1 MISGS
6 RPKKEW
12 RRCEDEY
19 CYCWLWSS
27 GKSGTC
33 RSQKRDDLC
42 VLIDD
47 PALGKNN
54 EHDCFI
60 DAVIVAVAT
69 PMGEDGKCVT
79 ENVEDV
85 FTKYGP
91 QMKYLVKST
100 IDPLWLKNNCP
111 ADTTFAPEFLRGT
124 TGNDPTQEFL
134 DSTYAIYGGGS
145 ARWWHELFA
154 PCLDKLKDVRFV
166 SLEQAAFGKYVINT
180 FLATK
185 VTFMNE
191 MYRLYNQLG
200 FQDFDG
206 MIESVCLDKR
216 IGFSHTQVPSP
227 DGKFGYGGHCFPKDV
242 SALLNLCDDI
252 ELRLLH
258 SVQSTNE
265 VYRNAN

>member
-1 MISGS
+1 MNIVIAGYG
-6 RPKKEW
+6 PV
-12 RRCEDEY
+12 
-19 CYCWLWSS
+19 
-27 GKSGTC
+27 GKAAHAALK
-33 RSQKRDDLC
+33 KRDDLC

-111 ADTTFAPEFLRGT
+111 TDTTFAPEFLRGT

-216 IGFSHTQVPSP
+216 IGFSHTQVPGP